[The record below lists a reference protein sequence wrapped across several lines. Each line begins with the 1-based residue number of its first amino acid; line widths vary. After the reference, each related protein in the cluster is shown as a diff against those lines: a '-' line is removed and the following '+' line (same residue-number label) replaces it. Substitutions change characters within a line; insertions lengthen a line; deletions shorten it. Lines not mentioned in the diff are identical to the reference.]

1 MKQGLDVKH
10 INPFLQSTMKIFEN
24 AAQIKLVLGKPSV
37 AVLDF
42 PDHILALQV
51 GVTGD
56 LKGQV
61 LLVMTIDNAKTVASK
76 MMFGMPITE
85 LDEMSTSALSEL
97 SNMIMGNTAT
107 LFSTQSIRID
117 ITPPMVML
125 GTQMHITSEA
135 QALKVPLI
143 FEGDELV
150 SLYIC
155 VAKE

>member
-1 MKQGLDVKH
+1 MKPGLDVKH
-10 INPFLQSTMKIFEN
+10 INPFLQSTMTIFEN
-24 AAQIKLVLGKPSV
+24 AAQIKLALGKPTV
-37 AVLDF
+37 TVLDF
-42 PDHILALQV
+42 PDHIFALQV
-51 GVTGD
+51 GITGD

-61 LLVMTIDNAKTVASK
+61 LLVMTIDNAKEVASK
-76 MMFGMPITE
+76 MMFGMSVEE
-85 LDEMSTSALSEL
+85 LDEISTSALSEL

-107 LFSTQSIRID
+107 LFSTQSIHID

-143 FEGDELV
+143 YEGKELV
-150 SLYIC
+150 GLYIC

>member
-1 MKQGLDVKH
+1 MPVTVL
-10 INPFLQSTMKIFEN
+10 E
-24 AAQIKLVLGKPSV
+24 KLVPL
-37 AVLDF
+37 
-42 PDHILALQV
+42 
-51 GVTGD
+51 
-56 LKGQV
+56 V
-61 LLVMTIDNAKTVASK
+61 LLVMSIDNAKTVASK

-125 GTQMHITSEA
+125 GTQMHITPEA

-143 FEGDELV
+143 FEGNELV